1 MISILI
7 NNLIQDKFQCTLKL
21 FRDEK
26 IDVKADLTL
35 EQISWLKTAVKDQST
50 LMFHLSTL
58 LEEGTQYFRCYN
70 VFEPDTDS
78 SGGEDLSTESIS
90 TGWVLPDS
98 LEDEYVSY
106 NYSVDEVCEKA
117 EPNLIKSWEDLF
129 SKPW

>member
-1 MISILI
+1 M
-7 NNLIQDKFQCTLKL
+7 KL
-21 FRDEK
+21 NRDEK

-58 LEEGTQYFRCYN
+58 LEEGTQYLRCYN
-70 VFEPDTDS
+70 VFEPDLGS
-78 SGGEDLSTESIS
+78 SGGKNSTTESVS
-90 TGWVLPDS
+90 TGWVLADP

-106 NYSVDEVCEKA
+106 NYSVDEICEKPK
-117 EPNLIKSWEDLF
+117 PNLVKSWEDLF